1 MSTLTFAPQSF
12 AKVANICGRT
22 RSLLHTTSAAIVMM
36 IAATAL
42 AFAAQ
47 SSRAADPAPLTP
59 AKVVKHK
66 PADAVDAYWTPDGQR
81 VNEVASW
88 DPDTSWNKTYPIH
101 LEPRLIAGA
110 PITNDIMKCALKPVN
125 VADYSVNFSKSQQ
138 ARLKKIF
145 PDGVCDWSK
154 PGVGYSTIKATYQ
167 RY

>member
-1 MSTLTFAPQSF
+1 MTKWLDNMAS
-12 AKVANICGRT
+12 
-22 RSLLHTTSAAIVMM
+22 
-36 IAATAL
+36 
-42 AFAAQ
+42 
-47 SSRAADPAPLTP
+47 DPAPLTP

-66 PADAVDAYWTPDGQR
+66 PVDATDAYWTPDGQR

-125 VADYSVNFSKSQQ
+125 VADYSVTFSKSQQ

-154 PGVGYSTIKATYQ
+154 PSIGYSTIAGGYQ